1 MIPEVIAVESELVTI
16 AIALAAEPGGWG
28 GDLQA
33 SHCVAGSTQGM
44 IDRLSCA
51 YSWRGSLYWLG
62 KAW

>member
-16 AIALAAEPGGWG
+16 AIGLATEPGGRG

-51 YSWRGSLYWLG
+51 YS
-62 KAW
+62 